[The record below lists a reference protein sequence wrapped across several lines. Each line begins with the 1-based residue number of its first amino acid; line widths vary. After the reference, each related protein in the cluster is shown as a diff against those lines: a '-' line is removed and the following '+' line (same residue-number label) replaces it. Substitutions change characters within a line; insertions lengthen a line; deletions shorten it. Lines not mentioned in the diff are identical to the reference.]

1 MAAVNNNLGS
11 LLTNT
16 YSSIPVF
23 NATGED
29 LCESYYKFA
38 TCAVPASTTDSAGS
52 KYRMCRVY
60 SNDIPVA
67 IKLSCTA
74 LTAGAFNLGLYT
86 ANSTGTGAA
95 VSASLFAA
103 AVSAASAIVQ
113 VDERYNALS
122 TTTMGQRIWQLLGL
136 SSDPGL
142 YYDLVLTSSTA
153 ATAAGT
159 ASLQYDFTR

>member
-1 MAAVNNNLGS
+1 MAAVNNNLGN

-16 YSSIPVF
+16 CSSFPTF

-29 LCESYYKFA
+29 LCEVYYKLS
-38 TCAVPASTTDSAGS
+38 TCAVPISTTDSAGS

-60 SNDIPVA
+60 STDVPTAV
-67 IKLSCTA
+67 KLSCTA
-74 LTAGAFNLGLYT
+74 LTAGAFNIGLYT
-86 ANSTGTGAA
+86 ANATGTGAI
-95 VSASLFAA
+95 VSGSLFAA
-103 AVSAASAIVQ
+103 AVSAATALVQ

-122 TTTMGQRIWQLLGL
+122 TTTMGQKIWQLLGL

-159 ASLQYDFTR
+159 ASLQYEFTR